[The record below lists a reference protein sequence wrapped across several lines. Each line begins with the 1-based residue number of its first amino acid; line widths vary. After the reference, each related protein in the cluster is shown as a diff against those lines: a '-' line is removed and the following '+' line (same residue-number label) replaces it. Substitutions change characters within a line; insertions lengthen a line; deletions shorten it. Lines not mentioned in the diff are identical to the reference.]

1 MQTNLLSDSI
11 DTTTAPGTPDVTPGV
26 TPAEVDTAEL
36 AAASPAKASTA
47 APTEVGTPAML
58 HRTAPL
64 YARRVALW
72 SRMSRGSNALY
83 GMERPGAPRAMRLF
97 TPLIVV
103 AFILAF
109 VVYLLVLR

>member
-11 DTTTAPGTPDVTPGV
+11 DTTGAPGTPGVTPGV
-26 TPAEVDTAEL
+26 TPAEVDIAEP
-36 AAASPAKASTA
+36 AVASSAK
-47 APTEVGTPAML
+47 APTEAGMPTTL

-72 SRMSRGSNALY
+72 SRLSSGSNALY

>member
-1 MQTNLLSDSI
+1 MQSSLLSNSV
-11 DTTTAPGTPDVTPGV
+11 GTPGV
-26 TPAEVDTAEL
+26 TPGTTPAEGDTAEL
-36 AAASPAKASTA
+36 TADSPAKA
-47 APTEVGTPAML
+47 PTEAGTPATL

-72 SRMSRGSNALY
+72 SRMSSGSNALY

-97 TPLIVV
+97 SPFIVV